1 MVNDVPDI
9 VERVEYTQRGE
20 RLPEELEQRR
30 SARRQRYLGEPD
42 PLRRAQRNN
51 DQQLVPDGVRETE
64 PRVRPRRS
72 YVRVDLVPVNQSINQ
87 SIIII
92 IIIVICTFLTRLLGL
107 YSMNKCITV
116 QHEPKI

>member
-9 VERVEYTQRGE
+9 VERVEYTQRGQ

-72 YVRVDLVPVNQSINQ
+72 YVRVDLVPVNQSII
-87 SIIII
+87 IIII
-92 IIIVICTFLTRLLGL
+92 IIIVICKFLTRLLGL
-107 YSMNKCITV
+107 YSMNRCITV
-116 QHEPKI
+116 QRESKI